1 MTDSKKNYTLV
12 IDAQVNGGNAVTTL
26 GEEVKGAGDKFQKLQ
41 SQIKETNRL
50 LQEAAATGDSVK
62 FEKLKQQLDDLT
74 NSMEETTFKSQQFDD
89 QLSNLPGPLGQVG
102 TSMQGLDKVMK
113 VLKANPLIA
122 VIAVVAGIFIA
133 IYESLKK
140 TENGM
145 AALNKVS
152 DAFGRLLMPLIQFI
166 SNLAVPVIEKFAQGI
181 EWVAKSFGIEA
192 KAKKASI
199 DLDKIKNSSI
209 KDLHKQ
215 YAELLGVIREYDKK
229 IEEVRKNEDMDIDKK
244 YDWIETLNKQ
254 KQATI
259 QAFNAV
265 SQAIKDKTKTEAE
278 NLADELTI
286 SGSRMSAKNKELA
299 FLKRD
304 YEAQQQLLKDGI
316 TDKKKQTESLKNL
329 EYKYGQDRKEII
341 KKYNKEVSEINSK
354 NNEEETL
361 NFERAE
367 AIIFENKL
375 KNLSDRDKELAI
387 AERKRMKDMSE
398 YKQNAFISEVEYL
411 LAIEDT
417 YRISKK
423 EINDKYD
430 KLEKD
435 AFQKS
440 LDDAVKDT
448 EDKVQKMHEQWIKG
462 TNTWMNEYN
471 AMAEDQSLSL
481 GDRLGAIAAA
491 TENEVTL
498 FKDANNI
505 KVGEE
510 VKYQAQ
516 IKAIR
521 EAGAERQ
528 RKLMDEEKTMIYE
541 QYAAYGGLAQNFGSL
556 LSDLSEIMGGS
567 IEDQKGLAIA
577 GVVIQK
583 AGAIAEIIA
592 NTAIANSKAVA
603 AFPLTGGAPWTAINT
618 ISAGI
623 SIASTVAAA
632 VKGIQQINSASSSSA
647 SSTSTMPTYPS
658 APTISTPKVSVS
670 SQNSVGEQVS
680 SSIQNAPIKT
690 YVVASDVSSQQSID
704 RRTKVNASF

>member
-1 MTDSKKNYTLV
+1 MADSKKNYTLV
-12 IDAQVNGGNAVTTL
+12 IDAQVNNSSAVTSL
-26 GEEVKGAGDKFQKLQ
+26 GDEVKGTGEKFQKLQ

-89 QLSNLPGPLGQVG
+89 QLSNLPGPIGQVG
-102 TSMQGLDKVMK
+102 QSMQGLDKVMK

-122 VIAVVAGIFIA
+122 VISIVVGIFLA
-133 IYESLKK
+133 FYESLKK

-166 SNLAVPVIEKFAQGI
+166 SNLAVPVFEKFAQGI

-215 YAELLGVIREYDKK
+215 YTELLGVIREYDKK
-229 IEEVRKNEDMDIDKK
+229 IEEIRKNEEMDIDKK
-244 YDWIETLNKQ
+244 NDLIETLNKQ

-259 QAFNAV
+259 EAFNAV
-265 SQAIKDKTKTEAE
+265 AQAIKDKTKTEAE

-299 FLKRD
+299 FLKRN
-304 YEAQQQLLKDGI
+304 YEAQKQLLKDGI

-361 NFERAE
+361 NFERSE

-387 AERKRMKDMSE
+387 AQRKRMKDMSE

-448 EDKVQKMHEQWIKG
+448 KEKVQKIHDEWIKG
-462 TNTWMNEYN
+462 TTTWMDEYN
-471 AMAEDQSLSL
+471 AMSEDQSLSL
-481 GDRLGAIAAA
+481 DDRLGAIAAA
-491 TENEVTL
+491 TENEITL

-510 VKYQAQ
+510 AKYQAQ

-521 EAGAERQ
+521 EAGAARQ
-528 RKLMDEEKTMIYE
+528 RQLMDEEKTLIYE
-541 QYAAYGGLAQNFGSL
+541 QYSAYGGLAQNFGSL

-567 IEDQKGLAIA
+567 IEDQKSLAIA
-577 GVVIQK
+577 GIVIQK

-592 NTAIANSKAVA
+592 NTAIANSKANA

-647 SSTSTMPTYPS
+647 SSTATMPTYPS

>member
-1 MTDSKKNYTLV
+1 MADSKKNYTLV
-12 IDAQVNGGNAVTTL
+12 IDAQVNNSSAVTSL
-26 GEEVKGAGDKFQKLQ
+26 GDEVKGTGEKFQKLQ

-89 QLSNLPGPLGQVG
+89 QLSNLPGPIGQVG
-102 TSMQGLDKVMK
+102 QSMQGLDKVMK

-122 VIAVVAGIFIA
+122 VISIVVGIFLA
-133 IYESLKK
+133 FYESLKK

-215 YAELLGVIREYDKK
+215 YTELLGVIREYNKK
-229 IEEVRKNEDMDIDKK
+229 IEEIRKNEEMDIDKK
-244 YDWIETLNKQ
+244 NDRIETLNKQ

-259 QAFNAV
+259 KAFNAV
-265 SQAIKDKTKTEAE
+265 AQAIKDKTKTEAE

-304 YEAQQQLLKDGI
+304 YEAQKQLLKDGI

-361 NFERAE
+361 NFERSE

-387 AERKRMKDMSE
+387 AQRKRMKDMSE

-448 EDKVQKMHEQWIKG
+448 KEKVQKIHDEWIKG
-462 TNTWMNEYN
+462 TTTWMDEYN
-471 AMAEDQSLSL
+471 AMSEDQSLSL
-481 GDRLGAIAAA
+481 DDRLGAIAAA
-491 TENEVTL
+491 TENEITL

-510 VKYQAQ
+510 AKYQAQ

-521 EAGAERQ
+521 EAGAARQ
-528 RKLMDEEKTMIYE
+528 RQLMDEEKTLIYE
-541 QYAAYGGLAQNFGSL
+541 QYSAYGGLAQNFGSL

-567 IEDQKGLAIA
+567 IEDQKSLAIA
-577 GVVIQK
+577 GIVIQK

-592 NTAIANSKAVA
+592 NTAIANSKANA

-647 SSTSTMPTYPS
+647 SSTATMPTYPS